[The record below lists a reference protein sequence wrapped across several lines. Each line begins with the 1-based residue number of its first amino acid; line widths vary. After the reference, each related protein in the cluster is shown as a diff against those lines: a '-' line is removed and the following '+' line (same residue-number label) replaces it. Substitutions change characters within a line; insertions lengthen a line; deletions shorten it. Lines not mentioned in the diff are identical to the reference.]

1 MYLYF
6 QWVAV
11 MKREKGGGKGN
22 ADDVTDVDLLFCVC
36 EKRVDVDFHNND
48 MEHNTKYRVKYV
60 QTRCFVPTQQQ
71 RPQSSVS
78 FCLSCVLVVRF
89 PRRRRCGHPG
99 HPWCSAA
106 PEEPQHRRARE
117 GQRQGE
123 GERWQQ
129 EDGELMSKLGSPHTH
144 TQAVRV
150 SRAAVR
156 CASRYVNMMAPKQK
170 SPPAKDVTFR
180 IWVQCRGQSRS
191 FRWKLL
197 RQVEL
202 LLSLGM
208 KWQKQPQ
215 LIICTDETYNIRI
228 LLFHV
233 CQ

>member
-1 MYLYF
+1 MCKR
-6 QWVAV
+6 AV
-11 MKREKGGGKGN
+11 SCRPNSSG
-22 ADDVTDVDLLFCVC
+22 
-36 EKRVDVDFHNND
+36 RS
-48 MEHNTKYRVKYV
+48 
-60 QTRCFVPTQQQ
+60 
-71 RPQSSVS
+71 PQSHSVCPV
-78 FCLSCVLVVRF
+78 FFFVVRF

-150 SRAAVR
+150 SRAAVG
-156 CASRYVNMMAPKQK
+156 CASRYVNMMAPEQK

-191 FRWKLL
+191 FRWKRL
-197 RQVEL
+197 REVEL

>member
-1 MYLYF
+1 MHLYF

-36 EKRVDVDFHNND
+36 EKRIDVDFHNND
-48 MEHNTKYRVKYV
+48 MEQNTRYRVKYV
-60 QTRCFVPTQQQ
+60 QNVSCRPNSSG
-71 RPQSSVS
+71 RSPQSHSVCPV
-78 FCLSCVLVVRF
+78 FFFVVRF

-150 SRAAVR
+150 SRAAVG

-197 RQVEL
+197 REVEL
-202 LLSLGM
+202 LLSSGM

-215 LIICTDETYNIRI
+215 LIMHWWNI
-228 LLFHV
+228 
-233 CQ
+233 